1 MGRTTLGDT
10 DLEHLKAMWVDNH
23 VDCCTQLA
31 RLRASA
37 SAADTANDS
46 ASAALDGA
54 ALVMMDALN
63 ELALR
68 HERSESLLQ
77 KMYDKLATA
86 RRKHADTL
94 SDATAADEVLLSVAA
109 SEVALYEQE
118 LQLEARLL
126 RALAVSAQPAD
137 VVAACIV
144 WREQPQLP
152 EDEVD
157 VLYARREAIA
167 AR

>member
-1 MGRTTLGDT
+1 MLGAT
-10 DLEHLKAMWVDNH
+10 DLEHLKAMWTENH

-31 RLRASA
+31 RLRSSA
-37 SAADTANDS
+37 SAADAASDS

-54 ALVMMDALN
+54 ALVMVDALN

-68 HERSESLLQ
+68 HERSESLVQ

-86 RRKHADTL
+86 RRKLADAL
-94 SDATAADEVLLSVAA
+94 SDATATDEVLVSVAA

-137 VVAACIV
+137 VIAACIV
-144 WREQPQLP
+144 WREQPQLS
-152 EDEVD
+152 EDEID
-157 VLYARREAIA
+157 VLYARRAAIA
-167 AR
+167 VR